1 MKTRGVVLPP
11 ENAATSF
18 RSFKHEMPERLPK
31 ITKPD
36 LLSTEANSRH
46 PAICWNQFISLHLL
60 GNPPGSKML
69 IGNIK

>member
-1 MKTRGVVLPP
+1 
-11 ENAATSF
+11 
-18 RSFKHEMPERLPK
+18 MPERLPK